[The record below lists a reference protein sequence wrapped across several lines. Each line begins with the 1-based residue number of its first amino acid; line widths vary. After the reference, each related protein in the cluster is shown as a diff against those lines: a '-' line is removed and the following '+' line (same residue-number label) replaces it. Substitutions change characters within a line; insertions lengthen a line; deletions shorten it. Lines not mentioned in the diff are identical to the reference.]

1 MKKALL
7 IFFTVIIG
15 LCFCSCSGEVAVMKV
30 RTVEQSAV
38 FNDVAMAEEL
48 DAFIGSGEDA
58 RKDRTSFSEG
68 EKKAAEYIKNR
79 LTEYGYVAELDLI
92 TQSVETEVV
101 KGYGGETQ
109 KLYSQNIIATY
120 NGGKEKTVVV
130 GANYDNL
137 YKNIDLVGSSGNGS
151 EGIMNNATG
160 VATLLQLAKVF
171 KENAPALDYTVIFA
185 FFGASEAGVVGS
197 SRFVSDYIKDASNV
211 LLMVNLDS
219 IAGET
224 VNVYSDEVDT
234 LEGKMFLQQ
243 GENYATEFKKMS
255 RFIPLMPQVY
265 AENLNYTHIGQL
277 GDHVVFF
284 EKDVPVVNLFG
295 GDADGFNYYSDKIDN
310 ADSFK
315 AENPNYG
322 KTMADTASLV
332 YDCLTAEGFS
342 AAAAGFRTEKF
353 DYSFFMGG
361 YFAYI
366 VLIAIIIV
374 AAITLIFVVKHL
386 EKKYP
391 YKPVIKRLK
400 IAVFGMEYEQNTDND
415 IYVDIRRVENNP
427 FPENKDDIDPFE

>member
-30 RTVEQSAV
+30 RTAEQSAV

-224 VNVYSDEVDT
+224 INVYSDEVDT

-243 GENYATEFKKMS
+243 GENYAAEFKKMS

-284 EKDVPVVNLFG
+284 EKTCPW
-295 GDADGFNYYSDKIDN
+295 
-310 ADSFK
+310 
-315 AENPNYG
+315 
-322 KTMADTASLV
+322 
-332 YDCLTAEGFS
+332 
-342 AAAAGFRTEKF
+342 
-353 DYSFFMGG
+353 
-361 YFAYI
+361 
-366 VLIAIIIV
+366 
-374 AAITLIFVVKHL
+374 
-386 EKKYP
+386 
-391 YKPVIKRLK
+391 
-400 IAVFGMEYEQNTDND
+400 
-415 IYVDIRRVENNP
+415 
-427 FPENKDDIDPFE
+427 